1 MPALFLYIS
10 SIILSLIILNENFT
24 SVYNTEV
31 FYYNFNFLLLTCIY
45 GAGAVVL
52 QKILRGKMLWNT
64 VTRPISII
72 INQFN
77 NINFMGIDGRACP
90 PKFEER
96 RRARKFSSGEDI
108 SGCPPIYS
116 HKAVMLSVTKH
127 LGFMRFFTS
136 FRMTANLL
144 SVTCPTAAQW
154 RVGHRL
160 LVGYRL
166 LARQCISYGS
176 VIVHRLS
183 VTCPTAAQWRVGY
196 RLLVIRAGA
205 DVLQKFFGGRYLTTP
220 TRPISIRNDV
230 MLSVSEASRFM
241 RFFTSFRMTA
251 NLLSVIRAGADVL
264 QKFFGG
270 RYLTTPTCPVVD
282 SKKKDDG
289 DKLIKNWN

>member
-127 LGFMRFFTS
+127 LSFMRFFTS

-144 SVTCPTAAQW
+144 SVTW
-154 RVGHRL
+154 
-160 LVGYRL
+160 
-166 LARQCISYGS
+166 
-176 VIVHRLS
+176 
-183 VTCPTAAQWRVGY
+183 
-196 RLLVIRAGA
+196 
-205 DVLQKFFGGRYLTTP
+205 
-220 TRPISIRNDV
+220 
-230 MLSVSEASRFM
+230 
-241 RFFTSFRMTA
+241 
-251 NLLSVIRAGADVL
+251 AGADVL

-289 DKLIKNWN
+289 DKLIKSWN

>member
-31 FYYNFNFLLLTCIY
+31 FYLYLSLLLSVIW
-45 GAGAVVL
+45 AGAVVL

-127 LGFMRFFTS
+127 FGFMRFFTS

-144 SVTCPTAAQW
+144 SVTW
-154 RVGHRL
+154 
-160 LVGYRL
+160 
-166 LARQCISYGS
+166 
-176 VIVHRLS
+176 
-183 VTCPTAAQWRVGY
+183 
-196 RLLVIRAGA
+196 AGA

-220 TRPISIRNDV
+220 LSAYVLRTSADKPEINNKLKVKIIKFKVEGND
-230 MLSVSEASRFM
+230 L
-241 RFFTSFRMTA
+241 
-251 NLLSVIRAGADVL
+251 ICIYRAGMDVL

-270 RYLTTPTCPVVD
+270 RLLLASCSALYQN
-282 SKKKDDG
+282 SSEKS
-289 DKLIKNWN
+289 WN

>member
-31 FYYNFNFLLLTCIY
+31 FYLYLSLLLSVIW
-45 GAGAVVL
+45 AGAVVL

-127 LGFMRFFTS
+127 FGFMRFFTS

-144 SVTCPTAAQW
+144 SVTW
-154 RVGHRL
+154 
-160 LVGYRL
+160 
-166 LARQCISYGS
+166 
-176 VIVHRLS
+176 
-183 VTCPTAAQWRVGY
+183 
-196 RLLVIRAGA
+196 
-205 DVLQKFFGGRYLTTP
+205 
-220 TRPISIRNDV
+220 
-230 MLSVSEASRFM
+230 
-241 RFFTSFRMTA
+241 
-251 NLLSVIRAGADVL
+251 AGADVL

-289 DKLIKNWN
+289 DKLIKSWN

>member
-1 MPALFLYIS
+1 MLSDSEASRSESDSLPATEPS
-10 SIILSLIILNENFT
+10 AGRRFT
-24 SVYNTEV
+24 QGDSKKKDDN
-31 FYYNFNFLLLTCIY
+31 LD
-45 GAGAVVL
+45 
-52 QKILRGKMLWNT
+52 
-64 VTRPISII
+64 
-72 INQFN
+72 
-77 NINFMGIDGRACP
+77 MGIDGRACP

-127 LGFMRFFTS
+127 LSFMRFFTS

-196 RLLVIRAGA
+196 RLFVIKGGGG
-205 DVLQKFFGGRYLTTP
+205 VLQKIFWGRY
-220 TRPISIRNDV
+220 
-230 MLSVSEASRFM
+230 
-241 RFFTSFRMTA
+241 FT
-251 NLLSVIRAGADVL
+251 N
-264 QKFFGG
+264 
-270 RYLTTPTCPVVD
+270 PP
-282 SKKKDDG
+282 
-289 DKLIKNWN
+289 